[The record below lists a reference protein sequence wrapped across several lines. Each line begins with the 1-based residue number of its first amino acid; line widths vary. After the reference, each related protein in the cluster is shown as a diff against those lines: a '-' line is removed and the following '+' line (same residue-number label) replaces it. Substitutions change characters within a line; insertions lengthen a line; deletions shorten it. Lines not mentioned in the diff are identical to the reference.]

1 MRYRLTIEYDGRFFS
16 GWQKQAS
23 TPTVQETLEEA
34 LFRLTQEH
42 GMFYGAGR
50 TDKGVHATGQVAHVD
65 LAKPLSLDSL
75 RRGLNFYLQD
85 QPVVVLSADLAP
97 PDFHARFSAKFRT
110 YTYKILNRP
119 SPPLLEKGRVWWVH
133 RPLDV
138 EAMREG
144 AKFLEG
150 HHDFSAFRAK
160 DCQATLT
167 KRTLDLLEVKPLG
180 EHIFFHVRS
189 KSFLHGQVRIM
200 VGTLKA
206 IGEGRLKPK
215 EIKGMLESGLRSCSG
230 PTAPPDGLY
239 LVEVGY

>member
-23 TPTVQETLEEA
+23 TPTVQETLEKA
-34 LFRLTQEH
+34 LFFLTQEH

-50 TDKGVHATGQVAHVD
+50 TDKGVHATGQVVHVD
-65 LAKPLSLDSL
+65 LEKPVSLDSL

-85 QPVVVLSADLAP
+85 HPVVVLSADLAL
-97 PDFHARFSAKFRT
+97 PDFHARFSAKFRA

-144 AKFLEG
+144 ARFLEG

-167 KRTLDLLEVKPLG
+167 KRTLDLLEVNPLG

-215 EIKGMLESGLRSCSG
+215 EIKSMLKSGLRSCSG